1 MKNRLITT
9 TAGSRM
15 IAREGLHK
23 PTHHRTEAQ
32 RLVTLDSPNKLAAR
46 PAMPATSKP
55 EVVRAKSDWGDDAG
69 KAGRRGRDA
78 AAARAEARRE
88 AAPRQPVKAIIA
100 S

>member
-23 PTHHRTEAQ
+23 PTHHRTKAQ
-32 RLVTLDSPNKLAAR
+32 RLVATDTPAKLAAR

-55 EVVRAKSDWGDDAG
+55 AIVRAKSDWGDSA
-69 KAGRRGRDA
+69 KADRRGRDA
-78 AAARAEARRE
+78 AAARAETRRE
-88 AAPRQPVKAIIA
+88 NAPRQPIKAIIG
-100 S
+100 

>member
-32 RLVTLDSPNKLAAR
+32 RLVMLDTPAKLAAR
-46 PAMPATSKP
+46 PVLPAATPPTVIRS
-55 EVVRAKSDWGDDAG
+55 KSDWNDGP
-69 KAGRRGRDA
+69 KADRRGRDA

-88 AAPRQPVKAIIA
+88 AAPRQPIKPIVG
-100 S
+100 